1 MRYMGSK
8 SRIAKYIVPILQK
21 IIDSKLIKTYIE
33 PFCGGCNII
42 DKIHCSSRMA
52 YDKSY
57 YLIELLKNQ
66 DKVKTLPDFISRDYY
81 SEARNSY
88 NNQTELYPDWMIGAI
103 GFLASYNGRFFDGGY
118 GAEVTRKSTGK
129 TYNAYLEAK
138 NNLLSQDLKGIE
150 FHCCDYQEIPPIKS
164 ALIYCDPP
172 YFGTKQYGINKYF
185 NHVDFWKWVREQS
198 KNNIVITSEETAP
211 SDFTSIWKKEVQRS
225 IKNNEKWNKTEHLWV
240 LNSTLDRNLKNDII

>member
-8 SRIAKYIVPILQK
+8 SRVAKHIVPIIQK
-21 IIDSKLIKTYIE
+21 IIDSKNIKVYVE

-42 DKIHCSSRMA
+42 DKVHCDVKIA
-52 YDKSY
+52 CDKSN
-57 YLIELLKNQ
+57 YLIELLKNR
-66 DKVKTLPDFISRDYY
+66 DKVKTLPDFISKDYY
-81 SEARNSY
+81 SEVRNAF
-88 NNQTELYPDWMIGAI
+88 NNQTEIYPDWIIGAI

-118 GAEVTRKSTGK
+118 GATITRKSTGK

-138 NNLLSQDLKGIE
+138 NNLLAQNLAGIE
-150 FHCCDYQEIPPIKS
+150 FYCCDYSTIPFVKD

-172 YFGTKQYGINKYF
+172 YFGVKQYGISKGF
-185 NHVDFWKWVREQS
+185 NHSDFWKWVREQS

-225 IKNNEKWNKTEHLWV
+225 IKSDEKWDKTENLWV
-240 LNSTLDRNLKNDII
+240 YEDLLDSLLKNDII